1 MREGRPVKSSSFK
14 TLKARHQAFKKR
26 HPMRRA
32 ALFLGLA
39 GLVYAV
45 ASAVLAVAGSV
56 PAAPVIAGMN
66 VDNYYAWQILFIVP
80 LVFAVWVLTSGVLLA
95 LGVKGSHRSD
105 ILVKAAR
112 AWGAPL
118 FLAWVP
124 MAVEAVFAALGM
136 GQAEWVGLLSEPGV
150 WQTTFLAFYAAAAA
164 WTVLRFVR
172 TARSIHKKSW
182 PAAVST
188 GLAAS
193 AVAIGAYVLF
203 VR

>member
-1 MREGRPVKSSSFK
+1 VKSSFFK
-14 TLKARHQAFKKR
+14 TLKAKQHAFRKR

-32 ALFLGLA
+32 ALSLGLA

-56 PAAPVIAGMN
+56 PVAPVIAGMDI
-66 VDNYYAWQILFIVP
+66 DNYYAWQIFFILP

-95 LGVKGSHRSD
+95 LGTKGCRRSD
-105 ILVKAAR
+105 VLVKASR

-136 GQAEWVGLLSEPGV
+136 RQAEWVGILSGPGV
-150 WQTTFLAFYAAAAA
+150 WQTIFLAFYAAAAVWA
-164 WTVLRFVR
+164 LLKFVLA
-172 TARSIHKKSW
+172 ARSIHKTSW

>member
-1 MREGRPVKSSSFK
+1 LKGTTFG
-14 TLKARHQAFKKR
+14 TLKARHRAYMKR

-32 ALFLGLA
+32 AFFLGLA
-39 GLVYAV
+39 GLAYAL
-45 ASAVLAVAGSV
+45 ASAVLAIGGSV
-56 PAAPVIAGMN
+56 PTAPVIAGMDS
-66 VDNYYAWQILFIVP
+66 DNYYAWQIFFVLP

-95 LGVKGSHRSD
+95 LGAKGCHRSD
-105 ILVKAAR
+105 VLVRASR

-118 FLAWVP
+118 LLAWVP
-124 MAVEAVFAALGM
+124 MAIEAAFAAVGM
-136 GQAEWVGLLSEPGV
+136 GQAEWVGILSEPGV
-150 WQTTFLAFYAAAAA
+150 WQTLYIAFYVAAAGWA
-164 WTVLRFVR
+164 VLRFVR

-193 AVAIGAYVLF
+193 AVAIGIYILF